1 MQKQM
6 VQCEDGRRRQARIHG
21 MPIEEGGFRIWKAGV
36 RLKGKHVSGEAW
48 YSHQTK
54 TWYFIIDPEGKHS
67 HLMDRIGDTLR
78 DDCRASRRPRGNRKP
93 AGDRQTGDCPGRKRD
108 AAGIRHVVAVFTVDQ
123 KTINLHNRMITA
135 GITRPYLPIRRQRP
149 VRQDHRPNAATSE
162 AGRLLRWRDQRSLD
176 RGSAHP

>member
-48 YSHQTK
+48 YSQQTK

-78 DDCRASRRPRGNRKP
+78 DERLRKLWDKVKQLESRQIIEQKKI
-93 AGDRQTGDCPGRKRD
+93 AEHS
-108 AAGIRHVVAVFTVDQ
+108 AALEEIQSQLAD
-123 KTINLHNRMITA
+123 
-135 GITRPYLPIRRQRP
+135 
-149 VRQDHRPNAATSE
+149 VRQEIARTEKGMPLESGTSLQYSQSIK
-162 AGRLLRWRDQRSLD
+162 RQ
-176 RGSAHP
+176 